1 MKKIDKGEII
11 GFIVVMLFALLTG
24 FMFVWG

>member
-1 MKKIDKGEII
+1 MRKIDKGELI